1 MATTVDQKLLKATK
15 FPPEFNQKVDM
26 QKVNLEVMR
35 KWIAGKISDILGN
48 EDDVVIELC
57 FNLIEGS
64 RYPEIKKLQ
73 IQLTGF
79 LEKDTPAFCKE
90 LWKLCLSAQNS
101 PQGVPKELLEAKKLE
116 LIQEKVEAE
125 KAAEESRRRREIDS
139 QRERDMDSIRNR
151 ERDERGRGGYGMRN
165 DNWRR
170 GRGDRDFGRGGDN
183 NRGGHR
189 RSRSPGQWRA
199 PPRDTDSYV
208 PRGGG
213 RRRDDNWRRSPSPAL
228 DKRPV
233 SASPSRSPPRRHR
246 HPQIDAETTTAAVVG
261 EVVDAAQIVAAEGH
275 TRHPTLDPHPQ
286 HRGNA
291 GDRHHPQKAALLHP
305 SLAEDAETAAAPAPV
320 PVLVT
325 APFHGHPSEPRRTQ
339 LNATSSTTP
348 EADIEEDDRRRSPSP
363 VQSPRGRTRTR
374 SISRPHSPAK
384 DDAEMTGTKDQE
396 ASADQPV
403 SQQDPRKEAS
413 ALREKL
419 LREKIK
425 KMRTLSISS
434 NKAE

>member
-35 KWIAGKISDILGN
+35 KWIAGKISDILGS

-125 KAAEESRRRREIDS
+125 KAAVEARRRREIDN
-139 QRERDMDSIRNR
+139 QRERDIDSIRNR

-183 NRGGHR
+183 NRGGYR

-213 RRRDDNWRRSPSPAL
+213 RRRDDNRRRSPSPAL

-233 SASPSRSPPRRHR
+233 SASPSRSPPRRHHYLR
-246 HPQIDAETTTAAVVG
+246 TGEQTPIVAAVG
-261 EVVDAAQIVAAEGH
+261 EVEDKVQIAAADGH
-275 TRHPTLDPHPQ
+275 THHPTLGLHPQ
-286 HRGNA
+286 HPGNA
-291 GDRHHPQKAALLHP
+291 GGRHPPPKADLLHP
-305 SLAEDAETAAAPAPV
+305 SLAEDAETAAVPAPV
-320 PVLVT
+320 LVLAT
-325 APFHGHPSEPRRTQ
+325 APFHGHPSESRRTQ
-339 LNATSSTTP
+339 LNATT
-348 EADIEEDDRRRSPSP
+348 ADNEEDERRRSPSP
-363 VQSPRGRTRTR
+363 AESPRGRTRTR
-374 SISRPHSPAK
+374 SISRPK

-396 ASADQPV
+396 PSVDQPL
-403 SQQDPRKEAS
+403 SRQDPQKEAS

-419 LREKIK
+419 LRERIK
-425 KMRTLSISS
+425 KMRMLSISS